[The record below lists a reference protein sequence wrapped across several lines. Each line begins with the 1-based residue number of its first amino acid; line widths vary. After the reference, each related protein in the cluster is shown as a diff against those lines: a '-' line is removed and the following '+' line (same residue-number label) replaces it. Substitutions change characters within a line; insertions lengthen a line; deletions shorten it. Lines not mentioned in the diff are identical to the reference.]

1 MYLFNS
7 NSSNTIIYYGRALYL
22 LNHYIYEKKKIY
34 IYVQKEI
41 WNDTDAFNRAQKVT
55 FMKMCERFREIL
67 ILKIYL

>member
-22 LNHYIYEKKKIY
+22 LNHYIYEKKIY